1 MPYFL
6 VRLAALLS
14 TQHIPAARP
23 RSQRTL
29 VSPGAGRGQGPLRSA
44 VFRYGIWIWKTE
56 FSSHAIS
63 RTTVLSHNPIWSPS
77 CKSIWHTAREKRMNR
92 SFHPMRIS
100 QWPKTVCAAV
110 LPTTTGDAGGKKT
123 SIHLFRHTFARKY
136 LVDCGGN
143 AFTLQKLLGHS
154 MLDMTMHYCAIYD
167 VDLVKNFDEF
177 SSLSQLSTKR
187 IKLPTGKR

>member
-29 VSPGAGRGQGPLRSA
+29 VSPGAGRGQGPVRSA

-63 RTTVLSHNPIWSPS
+63 RTTVLSHNPFAPIWSPS

-110 LPTTTGDAGGKKT
+110 LPTTTGDAGKKDFHPPFPT
-123 SIHLFRHTFARKY
+123 HLCPQVSCRLRRQCVHTPKAVRPLYAWYDK
-136 LVDCGGN
+136 
-143 AFTLQKLLGHS
+143 ALLRQLWRG
-154 MLDMTMHYCAIYD
+154 
-167 VDLVKNFDEF
+167 F
-177 SSLSQLSTKR
+177 S
-187 IKLPTGKR
+187 